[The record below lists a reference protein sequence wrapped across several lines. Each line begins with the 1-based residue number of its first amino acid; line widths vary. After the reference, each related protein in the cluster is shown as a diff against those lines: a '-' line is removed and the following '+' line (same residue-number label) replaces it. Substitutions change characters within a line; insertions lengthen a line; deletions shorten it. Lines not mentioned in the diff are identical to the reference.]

1 MNKLCKKKMEQAS
14 GAEGKHCIG
23 EIYGANS
30 DLLNDEEFICKS
42 LREAAMQSGATLLK
56 IGSHKFHPQGVTAF
70 ALLAESHISIH
81 TWPEL
86 QYANLDA
93 FTCGSHTD
101 PEKAFAVLKKIF
113 EATSSHSKTIKRTY
127 FG

>member
-1 MNKLCKKKMEQAS
+1 MNKLCKKKMEQVA
-14 GAEGKHCIG
+14 GAEGKHYIG
-23 EIYGANS
+23 EIYAANAN
-30 DLLNDEEFICKS
+30 LLNDEEFICKA

-56 IGSHKFHPQGVTAF
+56 IGSHKFQPQGVTAF

-86 QYANLDA
+86 QYANLDV
-93 FTCGSHTD
+93 FTCGKHTD
-101 PEKAFAVLKKIF
+101 PKKAFSVLKKLF
-113 EATSSHSKTIKRTY
+113 EATSSYEKMIKRTY

>member
-1 MNKLCKKKMEQAS
+1 MNKLCKKKMEQVA
-14 GAEGKHCIG
+14 GAEGKHYIG
-23 EIYGANS
+23 EIYAANAN
-30 DLLNDEEFICKS
+30 LLNDEEFICRA

-56 IGSHKFHPQGVTAF
+56 IGSHKFQPQGVTAF

-86 QYANLDA
+86 QYANLDV
-93 FTCGSHTD
+93 FTCGKHTD
-101 PEKAFAVLKKIF
+101 PKKAFSVLKKLF
-113 EATSSHSKTIKRTY
+113 EATSSYEKMIKRTY

>member
-14 GAEGKHCIG
+14 GARGKHYIG

-30 DLLNDEEFICKS
+30 DLLNDEDFICS
-42 LREAAMQSGATLLK
+42 ALREAAMQSGATLLK
-56 IGSHKFHPQGVTAF
+56 IGSHKFQPQGVTAF

-86 QYANLDA
+86 QYGNIDA

-101 PEKAFAVLKKIF
+101 PKKAFSVLKNLF
-113 EATSSHSKTIKRTY
+113 EATSSYGKMIKRAY